1 LENQLTFFYS
11 LLQEINNLLPI
22 HTAFIVFTANHL
34 YFAATFRSITNLN
47 LMADKKSQT
56 DRPKKKFSI
65 NKYIRIDFK
74 TLQGRITIGFL
85 LMGVFAIIMLI
96 SSNRS
101 WNNQVSKGKELIALN
116 KNSSTLASEIQ
127 QLVDLTTILSFR
139 YVSTEDEFFKN
150 DIENRWF
157 NNIYPKVEKLDSL
170 VREFGDKEV
179 ITFTEELNAHLPKI
193 KSKQQDALSDLSY
206 EKLNSEEVI
215 DDIMHLTFIINSIK
229 KELAQAEDQAIES
242 IDQAEN
248 SIPLML
254 TIEFIIAFII
264 STAIALYI
272 IRSVLLRIKYL
283 KVNIRELAQGN
294 LPNEMEESEDELN
307 SIIKAINEL
316 TINLQGI
323 TRFADEVG
331 KGDFSTDIT
340 VFDNQGHLG
349 QSLAEMRTKLQ
360 NVAEQDKRRV
370 WFNEGVAKFGD
381 ILRQNDDNIEN
392 LSANLI
398 SELVEYTNSIQG
410 SLFIVNREDEQNIK
424 IQLKGAYAYH
434 RQKYL
439 EKEIAPGQ
447 GLVGQCYLEKEFI
460 YLSEI
465 PENYVSIRSGLGEAS
480 PTHVLISP
488 MKLNEEVFGIIEL
501 ASFHPYEDYH
511 NNFIE
516 KVGESIASTIQ
527 GLQVSLETKKLLEE
541 SQMKAE
547 QLQAQEEEMRQN
559 AEELEATQEEMERQS
574 REMGAFNQ
582 AVSISTMVAE
592 FGKKG
597 EILEINSQLE
607 LQTGW
612 DSEDLINLDRK
623 KLFIDEEDVDWNQTW
638 NEITDNMS
646 MSKSAK
652 LLNKQ
657 GEEIPVIAH
666 CMPVSDE
673 NGNAVKIACIF
684 IKKNKF

>member
-1 LENQLTFFYS
+1 MAERNSQETKQKKRFS
-11 LLQEINNLLPI
+11 L
-22 HTAFIVFTANHL
+22 
-34 YFAATFRSITNLN
+34 
-47 LMADKKSQT
+47 
-56 DRPKKKFSI
+56 

-85 LMGVFAIIMLI
+85 LMGAFAIIMLI
-96 SSNRS
+96 SSNYS
-101 WNNQVSKGKELIALN
+101 WNKQINKGKELIALN
-116 KNSSTLASEIQ
+116 KNSSRLAAEVQ
-127 QLVDLTTILSFR
+127 QLVDLTTILTFR
-139 YVSTEDEFFKN
+139 YISTEDEFFKN

-157 NNIYPKVEKLDSL
+157 NDIYPKVDELDSL
-170 VREFGDKEV
+170 VREFGDQDV
-179 ITFTEELNAHLPKI
+179 IAFTEELNAHLPKL
-193 KSKQQDALSDLSY
+193 KSKQKEAISNLSY
-206 EKLNSEEVI
+206 DKLNNEDVI
-215 DDIMHLTFIINSIK
+215 DDIMHLTFLINSIK
-229 KELAQAEDQAIES
+229 DELAKAEEQSIKSIEE
-242 IDQAEN
+242 AEEN
-248 SIPLML
+248 IPLML

-264 STAIALYI
+264 STIIALYI

-294 LPNEMEESEDELN
+294 LPDDMKESEDELN

-316 TINLQGI
+316 TSNLKGI

-349 QSLAEMRTKLQ
+349 QSLAEMRNKLQ

-381 ILRQNDDNIEN
+381 ILRKNNDSIEN
-392 LSANLI
+392 LSAKLI
-398 SELVEYTNSIQG
+398 SELVEYTDSIQG
-410 SLFIVNREDEQNIK
+410 SLFIVDKEDEQNIK
-424 IQLKGAYAYH
+424 IILKGAYAYH
-434 RQKYL
+434 RQKFL
-439 EKEIAPGQ
+439 EKEINPGQ
-447 GLVGQCYLEKEFI
+447 GLVGQCYLEKEYI

-465 PENYVSIRSGLGEAS
+465 PENYVSIRSGLGEAN
-480 PTHVLISP
+480 PTHILISP

-501 ASFHPYEDYH
+501 ASFQPYEDSH
-511 NNFIE
+511 REFVE

-541 SQMKAE
+541 SQLKAE

-592 FGKKG
+592 FDRNGKV
-597 EILEINSQLE
+597 LEINSQLE

-612 DSEDLINLDRK
+612 DNEDLVNLDRK
-623 KLFIDEEDVDWNQTW
+623 KLYIDEEDKDWNQTW
-638 NEITDNMS
+638 VNITDNMS

-652 LLNKQ
+652 LINKQ
-657 GEEIPVIAH
+657 GQEIPVVAH

-673 NGNAVKIACIF
+673 NGNAIKIACIF
-684 IKKNKF
+684 IRKENF

>member
-1 LENQLTFFYS
+1 MAERNSQETRQKKRFS
-11 LLQEINNLLPI
+11 L
-22 HTAFIVFTANHL
+22 H
-34 YFAATFRSITNLN
+34 
-47 LMADKKSQT
+47 
-56 DRPKKKFSI
+56 
-65 NKYIRIDFK
+65 KYIRIDFK

-85 LMGVFAIIMLI
+85 LMGAFAIIMLI
-96 SSNRS
+96 SSNYS
-101 WNNQVSKGKELIALN
+101 WNKQINKGKELIALN
-116 KNSSTLASEIQ
+116 KNSSRLAAEVQ
-127 QLVDLTTILSFR
+127 QLVDLTTILTFR
-139 YVSTEDEFFKN
+139 YISTEDEFFKN

-157 NNIYPKVEKLDSL
+157 NDIYPKVDELDSL
-170 VREFGDKEV
+170 VREFGDQDV
-179 ITFTEELNAHLPKI
+179 IAFTEELNAHLPKL
-193 KSKQQDALSDLSY
+193 KSKQKEALSELSY
-206 EKLNSEEVI
+206 ESLNREEVI
-215 DDIMHLTFIINSIK
+215 DDIIHLTFLINSIK
-229 KELAQAEDQAIES
+229 DELAKAEEQSIKSIEE
-242 IDQAEN
+242 AEEN
-248 SIPLML
+248 IPLML

-264 STAIALYI
+264 STIIALYI

-294 LPNEMEESEDELN
+294 LPDDMKESEDELN

-316 TINLQGI
+316 TSNLKGI

-349 QSLAEMRTKLQ
+349 QSLAEMRNKLQ

-381 ILRQNDDNIEN
+381 ILRKNNDSIEN
-392 LSANLI
+392 LSAKLI
-398 SELVEYTNSIQG
+398 SELVEYTDSIQG
-410 SLFIVNREDEQNIK
+410 SLFIVDKEDEQNIK
-424 IQLKGAYAYH
+424 IILKGAYAYH
-434 RQKYL
+434 RQKFL
-439 EKEIAPGQ
+439 EKEINPGQ
-447 GLVGQCYLEKEFI
+447 GLVGQCYLEKEYI

-465 PENYVSIRSGLGEAS
+465 PENYVSIRSGLGEAN
-480 PTHVLISP
+480 PTHILISP

-501 ASFHPYEDYH
+501 ASFQPYEDSH
-511 NNFIE
+511 REFVE

-541 SQMKAE
+541 SQLKAE

-592 FGKKG
+592 FDRNGKV
-597 EILEINSQLE
+597 LEINSQLE

-612 DSEDLINLDRK
+612 DNEDLVNLDRK
-623 KLFIDEEDVDWNQTW
+623 KLYIDEEDIDWNQTW
-638 NEITDNMS
+638 VNITDNMS

-652 LLNKQ
+652 LINKQ
-657 GEEIPVIAH
+657 GQEIPVVAH

-673 NGNAVKIACIF
+673 NGNAIKIACIF
-684 IKKNKF
+684 IRKENF

>member
-1 LENQLTFFYS
+1 MAEN
-11 LLQEINNLLPI
+11 
-22 HTAFIVFTANHL
+22 
-34 YFAATFRSITNLN
+34 
-47 LMADKKSQT
+47 KSQEN
-56 DRPKKKFSI
+56 RQKRKFSLK
-65 NKYIRIDFK
+65 KYIRIDFK

-85 LMGVFAIIMLI
+85 LMGAFAIIMLI
-96 SSNRS
+96 SSNYS
-101 WNNQVSKGKELIALN
+101 WNKQINKAKDLIALN
-116 KNSSTLASEIQ
+116 KNSSRLAAEVQ
-127 QLVDLTTILSFR
+127 QLVDLTTILTFR
-139 YVSTEDEFFKN
+139 YISTEDEFFKN

-157 NNIYPKVEKLDSL
+157 NNIYPKVDELDSL
-170 VREFGDKEV
+170 VREFGNQDV
-179 ITFTEELNAHLPKI
+179 IAYTEELNAHLPKL
-193 KSKQQDALSDLSY
+193 KSKQKEAISDLSY
-206 EKLNSEEVI
+206 DKLNREEVI
-215 DDIMHLTFIINSIK
+215 DDIMHLTFLISSIK
-229 KELAQAEDQAIES
+229 EELAKAEEQS
-242 IDQAEN
+242 IQSMDKAEN
-248 SIPLML
+248 NIPIIL

-264 STAIALYI
+264 STIIALYI

-283 KVNIRELAQGN
+283 KVNIRELAHGN
-294 LPNEMEESEDELN
+294 LPEEMKESKDELN
-307 SIIKAINEL
+307 SIIKALNEL
-316 TINLQGI
+316 TSNLNGI

-349 QSLAEMRTKLQ
+349 QSLAEMRNKLQ
-360 NVAEQDKRRV
+360 NVAQQDKRRV
-370 WFNEGVAKFGD
+370 WFNEGIAKFGD
-381 ILRQNDDNIEN
+381 ILRKNDDNIED

-398 SELVEYTNSIQG
+398 SELVEYTDSIQG
-410 SLFIVNREDEQNIK
+410 SLFIVNKEDEQNIK
-424 IQLKGAYAYH
+424 IVLKGAYAYH
-434 RQKYL
+434 RQKFL
-439 EKEIAPGQ
+439 EKELNPGQ
-447 GLVGQCYLEKEFI
+447 GLVGQCFLEKEYI

-465 PENYVSIRSGLGEAS
+465 PENYVSIRSGLGEAN
-480 PTHVLISP
+480 PTHILISP

-511 NNFIE
+511 TEFIE
-516 KVGESIASTIQ
+516 KVGESISSTIQ

-592 FGKKG
+592 FDKNGK
-597 EILEINSQLE
+597 ILEVNSQLE

-612 DSEDLINLDRK
+612 DNEDLVNLDRK
-623 KLFIDEEDVDWNQTW
+623 NLFLDEEDVDWNQTW
-638 NEITDNMS
+638 IDITDNMS

-657 GEEIPVIAH
+657 GQQLPVVAH

-673 NGNAVKIACIF
+673 HGNPVKIACIF
-684 IKKNKF
+684 IRKEKF

>member
-1 LENQLTFFYS
+1 MAEKNSQEN
-11 LLQEINNLLPI
+11 
-22 HTAFIVFTANHL
+22 
-34 YFAATFRSITNLN
+34 RSRQ
-47 LMADKKSQT
+47 KKS
-56 DRPKKKFSI
+56 FSLK
-65 NKYIRIDFK
+65 KYIRVDFK

-85 LMGVFAIIMLI
+85 LMGAFAIIMLI
-96 SSNRS
+96 SSNYS
-101 WNNQVSKGKELIALN
+101 WNKQINKGKDLIALN
-116 KNSSTLASEIQ
+116 KNSSRLAAEIQ

-139 YVSTEDEFFKN
+139 YISTEDEFFKN

-157 NNIYPKVEKLDSL
+157 NDIYPKVDELDSL
-170 VREFGDKEV
+170 VREFGDQDV
-179 ITFTEELNAHLPKI
+179 IAFTEELNAHLPNI
-193 KSKQQDALSDLSY
+193 KSKQKEAISELSY
-206 EKLNSEEVI
+206 ESLNSEEVI
-215 DDIMHLTFIINSIK
+215 DDIMHLTFLTNNIKDELARAEEQSIK
-229 KELAQAEDQAIES
+229 SIEE
-242 IDQAEN
+242 AEN
-248 SIPLML
+248 NIPIIL

-264 STAIALYI
+264 STIIALYI

-283 KVNIRELAQGN
+283 KVNIRELAHGN
-294 LPNEMEESEDELN
+294 LPEEMKESEDELN
-307 SIIKAINEL
+307 SIIRAINEL
-316 TINLQGI
+316 TTNLKGI

-349 QSLAEMRTKLQ
+349 ESLAEMRNKLQ

-381 ILRQNDDNIEN
+381 ILRKNDDNIED
-392 LSANLI
+392 LSAKLI
-398 SELVEYTNSIQG
+398 SELVEYTESIQG
-410 SLFIVNREDEQNIK
+410 SLFIVNKEDEQNIK
-424 IQLKGAYAYH
+424 IVLKGAYAYH
-434 RQKYL
+434 RQKFL
-439 EKEIAPGQ
+439 QKEINPGQ

-465 PENYVSIRSGLGEAS
+465 PEDYVSIRSGLGEAN
-480 PTHVLISP
+480 PTYILISP

-501 ASFHPYEDYH
+501 ASFQPYEEYH
-511 NNFIE
+511 KEFIE

-527 GLQVSLETKKLLEE
+527 GLQVSMETKKLLEE

-592 FGKKG
+592 FDKEGK
-597 EILEINSQLE
+597 ILEINSQLE

-612 DSEDLINLDRK
+612 DNEDLINLDRK
-623 KLFIDEEDVDWNQTW
+623 KLFLDEDDVDWNQTW
-638 NEITDNMS
+638 VNITDNMS

-652 LLNKQ
+652 LINKKGQ
-657 GEEIPVIAH
+657 EMPVIAH

-673 NGNAVKIACIF
+673 NGNPVKIACIF
-684 IKKNKF
+684 IRKENF

>member
-1 LENQLTFFYS
+1 MAEKNSQENRQ
-11 LLQEINNLLPI
+11 
-22 HTAFIVFTANHL
+22 
-34 YFAATFRSITNLN
+34 
-47 LMADKKSQT
+47 KKS
-56 DRPKKKFSI
+56 FSL

-85 LMGVFAIIMLI
+85 LMGAFAIIMLI
-96 SSNRS
+96 SSNYS
-101 WNNQVSKGKELIALN
+101 WKNQINKSKNLIFLN
-116 KNSSTLASEIQ
+116 KNSSTKAAEIQ

-139 YVSTEDEFFKN
+139 YLSTEDDFFKG
-150 DIENRWF
+150 DIENRWL
-157 NNIYPKVEKLDSL
+157 NDVYPRVDQLDSL
-170 VREFGDKEV
+170 VRKLGDKE
-179 ITFTEELNAHLPKI
+179 IIIYTEELQEHLPKLR
-193 KSKQQDALSDLSY
+193 SKQKAALSEIDY
-206 EKLNSEEVI
+206 DKLNSEELI
-215 DDIMHLTFIINSIK
+215 DDIIHLTFLIDNIKNNLSKSESKTLQSIQ
-229 KELAQAEDQAIES
+229 E
-242 IDQAEN
+242 AEN
-248 SIPLML
+248 NIPIYL
-254 TIEFIIAFII
+254 TLEFLIAFII
-264 STAIALYI
+264 STVIALYI

-283 KVNIRELAQGN
+283 KVNIRELAHGD
-294 LPNEMEESEDELN
+294 LPEEMKESEDELN

-316 TINLQGI
+316 TSNLKGI

-349 QSLAEMRTKLQ
+349 QSLAEMRNKLQ

-381 ILRQNDDNIEN
+381 ILRKNNDNIED
-392 LSANLI
+392 LSAKLI
-398 SELVEYTNSIQG
+398 SELVEYTDSIQG
-410 SLFIVNREDEQNIK
+410 SLFIVDKEDQQNLK
-424 IQLKGAYAYH
+424 IVLKGAYAYH
-434 RQKYL
+434 RQKYI
-439 EKEIAPGQ
+439 EKEINPGQ
-447 GLVGQCYLEKEFI
+447 GLVGQCYLEKEYI

-465 PENYVSIRSGLGEAS
+465 PENYVSIRSGLGEAN
-480 PTHVLISP
+480 PTHILISP

-501 ASFHPYEDYH
+501 ASFHPYEEYH
-511 NNFIE
+511 REFIE

-592 FGKKG
+592 FDRSGK
-597 EILEINSQLE
+597 ILEINSQLE

-612 DSEDLINLDRK
+612 DNEDLVNLDRK
-623 KLFIDEEDVDWNQTW
+623 KLFVDEEDVDWNQTW
-638 NEITDNMS
+638 NKITDNMS

-652 LLNKQ
+652 LINKQ
-657 GEEIPVIAH
+657 GQEMPVVAH

-673 NGNAVKIACIF
+673 HGNAVKIACIF
-684 IKKNKF
+684 IRKENF

>member
-1 LENQLTFFYS
+1 
-11 LLQEINNLLPI
+11 
-22 HTAFIVFTANHL
+22 
-34 YFAATFRSITNLN
+34 
-47 LMADKKSQT
+47 MAEKKSQEN
-56 DRPKKKFSI
+56 RQKKSFSLNKF
-65 NKYIRIDFK
+65 IRVDFK

-96 SSNRS
+96 SSNYS
-101 WNNQVSKGKELIALN
+101 WNKQINKAKELIELN
-116 KNSSTLASEIQ
+116 KNSSRLAAEVQ
-127 QLVDLTTILSFR
+127 QLVDLTTILTFR
-139 YVSTEDEFFKN
+139 YISTEDDFFKN
-150 DIENRWF
+150 DIENRWL
-157 NNIYPKVEKLDSL
+157 NDIYPKVDELDSL
-170 VREFGDKEV
+170 VREFGDQDV
-179 ITFTEELNAHLPKI
+179 ITFTEELNAHLPQL
-193 KSKQQDALSDLSY
+193 KSKQKEAISDLSY
-206 EKLNSEEVI
+206 EKLNREEVI
-215 DDIMHLTFIINSIK
+215 DDIMHLTFLINNIK
-229 KELAQAEDQAIES
+229 GELASAEKQSIQSIEK
-242 IDQAEN
+242 AEN
-248 SIPLML
+248 NIPIIL

-264 STAIALYI
+264 STIIALYI

-283 KVNIRELAQGN
+283 KVNIRELAHGN
-294 LPNEMEESEDELN
+294 LPENMKESEDELN

-316 TINLQGI
+316 TSNLKGI

-349 QSLAEMRTKLQ
+349 QSLAEMRNKLQ

-381 ILRQNDDNIEN
+381 ILRKNNDNIED
-392 LSANLI
+392 LSAKLI
-398 SELVEYTNSIQG
+398 SELVEYTDSIQG
-410 SLFIVNREDEQNIK
+410 SLFIVDKEDEQNIK
-424 IQLKGAYAYH
+424 IVLKGAYAFH
-434 RQKYL
+434 RQKFL
-439 EKEIAPGQ
+439 EKELKPGQ
-447 GLVGQCYLEKEFI
+447 GLVGQCYLEKEYI

-465 PENYVSIRSGLGEAS
+465 PENYVSIRSGLGEAN
-480 PTHVLISP
+480 PTHILISP

-501 ASFHPYEDYH
+501 ASFHPYEEYH
-511 NNFIE
+511 TEFVE
-516 KVGESIASTIQ
+516 KVGESIASTFQ
-527 GLQVSLETKKLLEE
+527 GLQVSIETKKLLEE
-541 SQMKAE
+541 SQLKAE

-592 FGKKG
+592 FDKAGK
-597 EILEINSQLE
+597 ILEINSQLE

-612 DSEDLINLDRK
+612 DNEDLINLDRK
-623 KLFIDEEDVDWNQTW
+623 KIFLDDEDIDWNQTW

-652 LLNKQ
+652 LINKKGQ
-657 GEEIPVIAH
+657 EMPVIAH

-684 IKKNKF
+684 IRKEKF

>member
-1 LENQLTFFYS
+1 MAERNSQENRQKKRFS
-11 LLQEINNLLPI
+11 L
-22 HTAFIVFTANHL
+22 
-34 YFAATFRSITNLN
+34 
-47 LMADKKSQT
+47 
-56 DRPKKKFSI
+56 

-85 LMGVFAIIMLI
+85 LMGAFAIIMLI
-96 SSNRS
+96 SSNYS
-101 WNNQVSKGKELIALN
+101 WNKQINKGKELIALN
-116 KNSSTLASEIQ
+116 KNSSRLAAEVQ
-127 QLVDLTTILSFR
+127 QLVDLTTILTFR
-139 YVSTEDEFFKN
+139 YISTEDEFFKN

-157 NNIYPKVEKLDSL
+157 NDIYPKVDELDSL
-170 VREFGDKEV
+170 VREFGDQNV

-193 KSKQQDALSDLSY
+193 KSKQKEAISNLSY
-206 EKLNSEEVI
+206 DKLNNEDVI
-215 DDIMHLTFIINSIK
+215 DDIMHLTFLINSIK
-229 KELAQAEDQAIES
+229 DELAKAEEQSIKSIEE
-242 IDQAEN
+242 AEEN
-248 SIPLML
+248 IPLML

-264 STAIALYI
+264 STIIALYI

-294 LPNEMEESEDELN
+294 LPEEMKESEDELN

-316 TINLQGI
+316 TSNLKGI

-349 QSLAEMRTKLQ
+349 QSLAEMRNKLQ

-381 ILRQNDDNIEN
+381 ILRKNDDDIED
-392 LSANLI
+392 LSARLI

-410 SLFIVNREDEQNIK
+410 SLFIVDKEDEQNIK
-424 IQLKGAYAYH
+424 IVLKGAYAYQ
-434 RQKYL
+434 RQKFL
-439 EKEIAPGQ
+439 EKELAPGQ
-447 GLVGQCYLEKEFI
+447 GLVGQCYLEKEHI

-465 PENYVSIRSGLGEAS
+465 PENYVSIRSGLGES
-480 PTHVLISP
+480 TPTHILISP

-501 ASFHPYEDYH
+501 ASFQAYEAH
-511 NNFIE
+511 HKEFIE
-516 KVGESIASTIQ
+516 KVGESIASTFQ
-527 GLQVSLETKKLLEE
+527 GLQVSMETKKLLEE
-541 SQMKAE
+541 SQLKAE

-592 FGKKG
+592 FDRNGKVF
-597 EILEINSQLE
+597 EINSQLE

-612 DSEDLINLDRK
+612 DNEDLVNLDRK
-623 KLFIDEEDVDWNQTW
+623 KLYIDEEDIDWNQTW
-638 NEITDNMS
+638 VNITDNMS

-652 LLNKQ
+652 LINKQ
-657 GEEIPVIAH
+657 GQEIPVVAH

-673 NGNAVKIACIF
+673 NGNAIKIACIF
-684 IKKNKF
+684 IRKENF